1 MIVLLM
7 ELYEPL
13 FYVCGTTVATYLFYL
28 IDRALLLT
36 RFQKP
41 YYAVHVL
48 HNIGIVA
55 LTAGD
60 LVRVFS
66 QFYEIPY
73 LPFNWPAVCLCY
85 ALHFYHCIVYWRSFH
100 LDDWLHHILMI
111 GVAMPLGSTVSAG
124 PLMGFSL
131 FFTTGLPGAISYTML
146 FAEKNGWIT
155 RTTSKRWNAAANVWI
170 RAPGCSAQAALTLA
184 SLLSNRTT
192 TTWEFTVGLCTAT
205 LNYWNGQYFMQQV
218 VASNTK
224 EVEQAN
230 ANNRVQKADE

>member
-1 MIVLLM
+1 M
-7 ELYEPL
+7 ELSEPL
-13 FYVCGTTVATYLFYL
+13 LYICGTTITTYLFYL
-28 IDRALLLT
+28 IDRAILLARL
-36 RFQKP
+36 QKP

-55 LTAGD
+55 LTATD
-60 LVRVFS
+60 LVRSVS
-66 QFYEIPY
+66 QFYEIAY

-85 ALHFYHCIVYWRSFH
+85 ALHFYHCFAYWRSFH

-111 GVAMPLGSTVSAG
+111 GVAMPLGSTVAAG

-155 RTTSKRWNAAANVWI
+155 RSTSKRWNAAANVWI

-184 SLLSNRTT
+184 TLLSNRTT
-192 TTWEFTVGLCTAT
+192 TTWELGVGLCTAG

-218 VASNTK
+218 VASVSSTK
-224 EVEQAN
+224 EGEQAG
-230 ANNRVQKADE
+230 ANNKVPKADE